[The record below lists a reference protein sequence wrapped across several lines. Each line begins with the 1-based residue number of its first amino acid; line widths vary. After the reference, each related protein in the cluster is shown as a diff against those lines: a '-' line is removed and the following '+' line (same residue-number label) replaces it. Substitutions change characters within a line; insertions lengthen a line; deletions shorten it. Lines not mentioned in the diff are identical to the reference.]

1 MAITGLTSSTPEKL
15 LLDAGAFYKNYDF
28 TKTYDKQDV
37 GSLIGATAGGG
48 SFSAVPQV
56 RKIEVDG
63 GKTNVKQL
71 EVIDGWVVT
80 MTANVKEVTAT
91 TLELALGAFKETD
104 ATEAG
109 ITGCKRIVGKENFES
124 TDYAENLT
132 WVGKLSGSEKP
143 VIVSIKNAMCLNG
156 LSLTMAD
163 KSEAVIPVTVTG
175 HYDLSDLDTPPFE
188 IIYPL

>member
-28 TKTYDKQDV
+28 TKTYDKQAA

-91 TLELALGAFKETD
+91 TLELALGAFNETD

-132 WVGKLSGSEKP
+132 WIGKLSGSEKP
-143 VIVSIKNAMCLNG
+143 VIVSIKNALCLNG

-188 IIYPL
+188 IIYP

>member
-1 MAITGLTSSTPEKL
+1 MTITGLTSSTPEKL

-28 TKTYDKQDV
+28 TKTYDKQDA

-71 EVIDGWVVT
+71 ETIDGWVVT

-109 ITGCKRIVGKENFES
+109 IAGCKRIVGKENFES

-132 WVGKLSGSEKP
+132 WIGKLSGSEKP
-143 VIVSIKNAMCLNG
+143 VIISIKNAMCLNG

-175 HYDLSDLDTPPFE
+175 HYDISDLDTPPFE
-188 IIYPL
+188 IIYP

>member
-1 MAITGLTSSTPEKL
+1 MAITGLTSTTPDNL

-28 TKTYDKQDV
+28 TKTYDKQDPV
-37 GSLIGATAGGG
+37 SLIGATAGGG

-56 RKIEVDG
+56 RKIDVDG

-80 MTANVKEVTAT
+80 MTANVKEVTAA
-91 TLELALGAFKETD
+91 TLELALGAFKETA

-132 WVGKLSGSEKP
+132 WIGKLSGSEKP
-143 VIVSIKNAMCLNG
+143 VIISIKNAMCLNG

-188 IIYPL
+188 IIYP